1 MVSSEVFSPR
11 MISTKGMRCTGLK
24 KCIPQKFS
32 GRLSDCANRLIG
44 IVDVFD
50 VMTVSSPTCDSTSL
64 STAAFTFGFSTTAS
78 TITSEFSMP
87 A

>member
-1 MVSSEVFSPR
+1 

-24 KCIPQKFS
+24 KCIPQKFC
-32 GRLSDCANRLIG
+32 GRLSDLASRLMG
-44 IVDVFD
+44 MVEVLEVRIVS
-50 VMTVSSPTCDSTSL
+50 VSTNPSTSL

-78 TITSEFSMP
+78 TITS